1 MVEQEFDG
9 NGAVDRVSML
19 DRKSTVFQGYHAL
32 LISLLFVAICVLEIS
47 RESPSG
53 QLLLITSGISTLL
66 LGTAL
71 VLISGTLVGSGVMN
85 TDDNELVRVSM
96 ILGGVYI
103 LVEFVNLFSLQGIIN
118 ILDIHNW

>member
-1 MVEQEFDG
+1 
-9 NGAVDRVSML
+9 ML
-19 DRKSTVFQGYHAL
+19 DRKSTVSQGYHAL
-32 LISLLFVAICVLEIS
+32 LMSLLFVAICVLEIS

-96 ILGGVYI
+96 ILGGVYV
-103 LVEFVNLFSLQGIIN
+103 LVEFVNLFSLQSLIN

>member
-1 MVEQEFDG
+1 
-9 NGAVDRVSML
+9 ML
-19 DRKSTVFQGYHAL
+19 DQKMNVSWGYYALMVSLL
-32 LISLLFVAICVLEIS
+32 LIAIGVLEAA
-47 RESPSG
+47 RDNPSA
-53 QLLLITSGISTLL
+53 QLLLVSSGISTLL
-66 LGTAL
+66 MGIAL
-71 VLISGTLVGSGVMN
+71 VLISGTLIVSALKY